1 MAIIAPI
8 PRGERRRMKKA
19 IQTTKDKDYAR
30 RLIALM
36 QLHEGRTIVDVCRII
51 SAARS
56 SVGRWCQRRLKTDPL
71 SDAIAEVKLTHP

>member
-36 QLHEGRTIVDVCRII
+36 QLHEGKTIVDVCRII

-56 SVGRWCQRRLKTDPL
+56 SVGRWIDWFTQGGME
-71 SDAIAEVKLTHP
+71 A